1 MEEFERM
8 KMKDTEKIDD
18 FAGRL
23 SEVSTKSAS
32 LGTNIEMPK
41 LVKKF
46 LNSLPRK
53 KYIHIIAAL
62 EQVLDVNTLGFE
74 DIVGRL
80 KVYEERTCDEDDQVE
95 DQGKLMYADS

>member
-53 KYIHIIAAL
+53 
-62 EQVLDVNTLGFE
+62 
-74 DIVGRL
+74 
-80 KVYEERTCDEDDQVE
+80 
-95 DQGKLMYADS
+95 